1 MIPMSLWGRAAGMG
15 FSATQSATLL
25 QEDLWLFCFVYLSVS
40 ILTVI
45 WTADSLGPISL
56 LLRVASA
63 PCFLFGSFDSLNFHL
78 SSLPLFLLLL
88 MSHLTALGD
97 QENRKPKS
105 VCFLSHLPPPQR
117 DVPVCFFKNELNIFM
132 FYFSLSVETLGWI
145 RSCWQSLSKEGSV
158 CSFPGMIVTRTFMFL
173 HTSIWEFVSQTH
185 TTPVRCLF

>member
-1 MIPMSLWGRAAGMG
+1 MEDSGGLAAASADLQLRHFHWKLPVPQGGKLQQHDFVQWWWMIPMSLWGRAAGMG

-132 FYFSLSVETLGWI
+132 FYFSLSVETLG
-145 RSCWQSLSKEGSV
+145 
-158 CSFPGMIVTRTFMFL
+158 
-173 HTSIWEFVSQTH
+173 
-185 TTPVRCLF
+185 